1 MKLEA
6 IPAPEVEWKSA
17 LNILETTLKMEK
29 DVTQSLLNLS
39 KIASQHDD
47 PELEDFINSQFLHEQ
62 MHDIKKSAD
71 MITQLQLAGPT
82 GLGLYLFDK
91 QTK

>member
-1 MKLEA
+1 MRTV
-6 IPAPEVEWKSA
+6 PAPEIEWKSA

-29 DVTQSLLNLS
+29 DVTQSLTNISRL
-39 KIASQHDD
+39 ASQQGD

-62 MHDIKKSAD
+62 TKDIKSAAD
-71 MITQLQLAGPT
+71 MITQLQLAGPS

-91 QTK
+91 YVKHD